1 MNATGNGDRWSR
13 VLRFPLIRIAL
24 AALFVL
30 PPIGAAHIAAD
41 ELGLG
46 ADAVSLAT
54 ILLAI
59 AAYAAYVRLVEK
71 RRPIVEL
78 SARGAV
84 PEVAIG
90 FAIGA
95 LLFAATMLALFV
107 LGVAEVVPGAGAGVL
122 ASGLLGALAVATIEE
137 VLVRGIVFRIVSES
151 AGDIAALAIS
161 AALFGLL
168 HAGALGASIF
178 STVAIALEAG
188 VLLAAAFMVTRRLW
202 LPIGLHAAWNFTE
215 GSVFGARVSG
225 GEVRGMLRSRFEGAE
240 LLTGGPFGPEA
251 SLVAVVFCLI
261 AAAALLAVA
270 YRRSHRAG

>member
-1 MNATGNGDRWSR
+1 VSATENGRWSR

-24 AALFVL
+24 AALFLL
-30 PPIGAAHIAAD
+30 PPIWLAHVAAA
-41 ELGLG
+41 ELDLH
-46 ADAVSLAT
+46 ANALALAT

-59 AAYAAYVRLVEK
+59 AAYAAYVRLVE
-71 RRPIVEL
+71 RRWPIVEL
-78 SARGAV
+78 SARGAA
-84 PEVAIG
+84 PEAAIG

-95 LLFAATMLALFV
+95 LLFGATMLALLL
-107 LGVAEVVPGAGAGVL
+107 LGVAEVGPGAGAGVL
-122 ASGLLGALAVATIEE
+122 ASGLLVALAVATIEE
-137 VLVRGIVFRIVSES
+137 VLVRGVVFRILSES
-151 AGDIAALAIS
+151 VGDIAALAIS

-168 HAGALGASIF
+168 HAGAQGASIF

-225 GEVRGMLRSRFEGAE
+225 GEARGMLSSRFEGSD

-251 SLVAVVFCLI
+251 SLVAVAICLI
-261 AAAALLAVA
+261 AAAVLLAVA
-270 YRRSHRAG
+270 RRRSRPAG